1 MSASTKRTEATV
13 GAFVLLCV
21 AVLCAAVFL
30 IGNTRFIGAHA
41 PYHTYLRYAGGIE
54 PGTAVLFGGIAVGK
68 VVGVAPDASD
78 VTRIKV
84 DLDVK
89 AGTPLNVKSVA
100 KLGSVSLL
108 GDSVVSISTGGSDA
122 PRLRPGATIP
132 SEETISLDDLQRKL
146 AALADSAQVLMT
158 TLSTDVDRI
167 TSDTSEVL
175 ANLND
180 ATNADNRRRLARI
193 LANADSA
200 VAQLSP
206 KIDQISDAA
215 MKVAGRA
222 DAAFSNADATIT
234 SLHDPIHASLG
245 ELRAALEQARTLIGS
260 MHAMVRANS
269 DDIHEMVE
277 NLLKA
282 SDNLKDVTDSV
293 KQRPWS
299 LVWAQQPKDRK
310 VP

>member
-1 MSASTKRTEATV
+1 MRRTEAIV
-13 GAFVLLCV
+13 GAFVLICV
-21 AVLCAAVFL
+21 AILCAAVYL
-30 IGNTRFIGAHA
+30 IGNTRFIGARV
-41 PYHTYLRYAGGIE
+41 PFHTYLRYAGGIE
-54 PGTAVLFGGIAVGK
+54 PGTPVLFGGITVGR
-68 VVGVAPDASD
+68 VVAVAPDASD
-78 VTRIKV
+78 PTRIKV
-84 DLDVK
+84 DIDVK

-108 GDSVVSISTGGSDA
+108 GDSVVSITTGANEA
-122 PRLRPGATIP
+122 PRLAPGAAIP

-146 AALADSAQVLMT
+146 VALADSAKTVMT
-158 TLSTDVDRI
+158 TLATDVDRI
-167 TSDTSEVL
+167 TSDTAEVL
-175 ANLND
+175 SNLSD
-180 ATNADNRRRLARI
+180 ATNEKNRRHLAGI

-206 KIDQISDAA
+206 KMDQISDAV
-215 MKVAGRA
+215 MKVAGHA

-234 SLHDPIHASLG
+234 SLHDPIQASVG

-260 MHAMVRANS
+260 MQAVVRANS
-269 DDIHEMVE
+269 DDIHDMVE

-299 LVWAQQPKDRK
+299 LVWAKPPKDRQ